1 LIKKKSIPVKKPLK
15 VVDEQMKTQLQNLEL
30 QEKILEGDINTI
42 DQEGYKQRLFESL
55 QAITEEAKEME
66 ESSKG
71 SVFKVLGTERKE
83 SAELIDQTKVTEIK
97 VKQFVLGQSGPVI
110 VEEQEK
116 KSEKFEENE
125 GFCMEVEKSPKLSGK
140 YAKRGRV
147 RMERKTDASGKRGVS
162 EGVMMKSQYS
172 AESKIS
178 GYTKISDK
186 GSKENLKSAVKD
198 YVRVNPKI
206 DIKKLLFS

>member
-1 LIKKKSIPVKKPLK
+1 MK
-15 VVDEQMKTQLQNLEL
+15 VQLQNLEF
-30 QEKILEGDINTI
+30 QEKELVNDLNNI
-42 DQEGYKQRLFESL
+42 DQQGYKLRLFESL
-55 QAITEEAKEME
+55 QAISEEAKEME

-71 SVFKVLGTERKE
+71 SVFKVLGVEKKE
-83 SAELIDQTKVTEIK
+83 NAEFSDQNKVTEIK

-116 KSEKFEENE
+116 KSEKLEENE
-125 GFCMEVEKSPKLSGK
+125 GFCMEVEKSPKLNGK
-140 YAKRGRV
+140 YSKRGRV
-147 RMERKTDASGKRGVS
+147 RLERKTDASGKRGVS

-178 GYTKISDK
+178 GYTKLSDK
-186 GSKENLKSAVKD
+186 GSKENLKNLVKD